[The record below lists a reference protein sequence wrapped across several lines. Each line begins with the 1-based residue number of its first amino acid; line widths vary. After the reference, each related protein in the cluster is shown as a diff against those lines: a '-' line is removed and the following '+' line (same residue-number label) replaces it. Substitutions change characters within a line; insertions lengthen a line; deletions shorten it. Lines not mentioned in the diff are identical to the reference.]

1 MAASKQANTRNVVT
15 LVWGSLR
22 LAAIDYICSMAAI
35 LARLTGLLL
44 FIIKGLQALVHV
56 IAHGECNKVLL

>member
-1 MAASKQANTRNVVT
+1 MAASKQANTCNVVT

-44 FIIKGLQALVHV
+44 FIFKGSSGTCA
-56 IAHGECNKVLL
+56 CDSSW